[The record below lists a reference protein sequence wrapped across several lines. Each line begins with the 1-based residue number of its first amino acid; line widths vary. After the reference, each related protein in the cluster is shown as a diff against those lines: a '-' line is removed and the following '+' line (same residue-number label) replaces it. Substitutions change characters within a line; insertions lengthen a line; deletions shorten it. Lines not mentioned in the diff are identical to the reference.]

1 MLENGWLS
9 LMGAGVTAL
18 SWRAVVMIAVGGVL
32 IALAIVRKYE
42 PLLLLPIGLGCIL
55 TNIPNTGMFD
65 EGGLLRVL
73 YDAGIANGLFP
84 SLIFLGVGA
93 MTDFGP
99 LLENPKYILFGAAAE
114 FGVFSA
120 LVLATLAGF
129 SLTQAAAIGVIGSA
143 DGPTAILIASRMAPE
158 LLGAVSVAAYSYIAL
173 VPVIQPPLI
182 KLLTTSEER
191 SIRMPHSER
200 EVPKGERIAFPI
212 AVTLICGVI
221 APDSLPLIG
230 MLMFGNLARESG
242 VVERINHAA
251 HYEISNI
258 VTTLLGITIGATMQ
272 AERFLRLETLMILGL
287 GLAAFMFGS
296 TSGILLGKLMNLV
309 SGGRV
314 NPLLGSCGISAFP
327 ISARVAQNL
336 AHDEDPSNFLLMHAV
351 GASTS
356 GLIASVVTAGLL
368 LAVLT

>member
-1 MLENGWLS
+1 LGFLE
-9 LMGAGVTAL
+9 AGIAAL
-18 SWRAVVMIAVGGVL
+18 SWRAVAMMAIGGVL
-32 IALAIVRKYE
+32 IALAIVRRYE

-73 YDAGIANGLFP
+73 YDVGIANGLFP

-120 LVLATLAGF
+120 LVLATVAGF
-129 SLTQAAAIGVIGSA
+129 GIVQAAAIGVIGSA

-182 KLLTTSEER
+182 RLLTTSEER

-200 EVPKGERIAFPI
+200 EVPRGERIAFPI
-212 AVTLICGVI
+212 VVTLICGII
-221 APDSLPLIG
+221 APESLPLIG

-258 VTTLLGITIGATMQ
+258 VMVLLGITIGATMQ
-272 AERFLRLETLMILGL
+272 AEQFLRLETLVILAL
-287 GLAAFMFGS
+287 GLAAFTLGS
-296 TSGILLGKLMNLV
+296 ASGILLGKLMNRL
-309 SGGRV
+309 SGGKV

-336 AHDEDPSNFLLMHAV
+336 AHEEDPDNFLLMHAV

-356 GLIASVVTAGLL
+356 GLIASVVTAGFL
-368 LAVLT
+368 LAVLL